1 MALFVGILCFALG
14 VALGMA
20 FKDMLLAQIAK
31 LNKKK

>member
-1 MALFVGILCFALG
+1 MALLVGILCFALG